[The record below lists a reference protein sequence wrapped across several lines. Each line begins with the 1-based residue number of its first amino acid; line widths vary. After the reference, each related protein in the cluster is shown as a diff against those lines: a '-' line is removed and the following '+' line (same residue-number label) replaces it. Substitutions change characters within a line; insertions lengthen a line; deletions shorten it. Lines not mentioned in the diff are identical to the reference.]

1 MKKNKIIILVTLL
14 LLIIANL
21 YVSLKH
27 PDIYTVSKTQ
37 LSSLKGSTSYLGRLN
52 LWRLLVQSNDWDS
65 AALLESK
72 LNSDQVK
79 DYKLSHQPQL
89 LLDKLILLSS
99 QDNKTADDYLKLAQ
113 IQSIL
118 GMSSQAIE
126 SIKKAHQL
134 DPIRSDIDRLFYQ
147 ITQ

>member
-1 MKKNKIIILVTLL
+1 MKFKLIILVTLL
-14 LLIIANL
+14 FLISLNI
-21 YVSLKH
+21 YSLKKYS
-27 PDIYTVSKTQ
+27 DIYTQSKIQ
-37 LSSLKGSTSYLGRLN
+37 LSNLKGSVSYLGRLE
-52 LWRLLVQSNDWDS
+52 LWQLLVQNNDWDN
-65 AALLESK
+65 AASLESK
-72 LNSDQVK
+72 LNPEQV
-79 DYKLSHQPQL
+79 DNYKLSYMPQQL
-89 LLDKLILLSS
+89 QIKLS
-99 QDNKTADDYLKLAQ
+99 QLNNQEIKTSNDYLQLAQ

>member
-1 MKKNKIIILVTLL
+1 MKFKLSIIFILFSLIILN
-14 LLIIANL
+14 I
-21 YVSLKH
+21 YSLKTT
-27 PDIYTVSKTQ
+27 PDLYTRFKIQ
-37 LSSLKGSTSYLGRLN
+37 LSSLKGSTNYLGRLG
-52 LWRLLVQSNDWDS
+52 LWQLLVQDNDWDN
-65 AALLESK
+65 ATTLESK
-72 LNSDQVK
+72 LNPVQVEK
-79 DYKLSHQPQL
+79 YKLSYLPQQL
-89 LLDKLILLSS
+89 QIKLS
-99 QDNKTADDYLKLAQ
+99 QLNNQEIKTADDYLQLTQ